1 MATYRIITNEPAAV
15 VERQLPKSDPSE
27 DARLSSAKA
36 LTDFCNRKD
45 KYFQISRE
53 CICRG
58 SSVTFSIYKQ
68 KGMNFQALLRAGES
82 SPVAVDEK
90 IHSLILED
98 AACEI
103 VINDSDKA
111 AYQAYLEALSD
122 SSRLSEPE
130 QLKRKGTAIKE
141 NSKMLMKDLL
151 ADPRSG
157 EKIKEAGDAVANI
170 ADSIIE
176 NKDMIFNML
185 SLSKYDYYTYTHC
198 VNVAVLSI
206 GMGIAV
212 GLKGEKLRELGIGA
226 MLHDVGKTAV
236 PPEILN
242 KQGKLDAYEYR
253 RIQEHVKEGELLLR
267 QRKEFPDEA
276 YGAVLEHHEKMT
288 GTGYPNKLSGREIGL
303 YGRITGIADCYDALT
318 TQRAYKKA
326 LTPFESLRILAGE
339 KDAYDP
345 SLLSEFVKMLG
356 KTA

>member
-1 MATYRIITNEPAAV
+1 MAIYRIITNEPA
-15 VERQLPKSDPSE
+15 VERQLHKSDPSE
-27 DARLSSAKA
+27 DVRLSSSKT
-36 LTDFCNRKD
+36 LTDFCSRKE
-45 KYFQISRE
+45 KYFQISRD
-53 CICRG
+53 CVCRG
-58 SSVTFSIYKQ
+58 SSVTFSLYKQ
-68 KGMNFQALLRAGES
+68 KGMNFQVLIRAGES
-82 SPVAVDEK
+82 APVAVDEK
-90 IHSLILED
+90 IHALVLED

-103 VINDSDKA
+103 VIDDTDKA
-111 AYQAYLEALSD
+111 AYRAYLETLSD
-122 SSRLSEPE
+122 SSRLAGPE
-130 QLKRKGTAIKE
+130 YLRRKGTAIKE

-157 EKIKEAGDAVANI
+157 EKIKEAGNAVANI

-176 NKDMIFNML
+176 NKDMIYNML

-206 GMGIAV
+206 GMGIGV
-212 GLKGEKLRELGIGA
+212 GLKGEKLKELGIGA

-242 KQGKLDAYEYR
+242 KQGKLDAYEFR
-253 RIQEHVKEGELLLR
+253 RIQEHVREGELLLR

-276 YGAVLEHHEKMT
+276 YGAVLEHHEKIS
-288 GTGYPNKLSGREIGL
+288 GTGYPNKLSGSGIGL

-326 LTPFESLRILAGE
+326 LTPFEALRIIAGE
-339 KDAYDP
+339 KADYDP

-356 KTA
+356 KMG